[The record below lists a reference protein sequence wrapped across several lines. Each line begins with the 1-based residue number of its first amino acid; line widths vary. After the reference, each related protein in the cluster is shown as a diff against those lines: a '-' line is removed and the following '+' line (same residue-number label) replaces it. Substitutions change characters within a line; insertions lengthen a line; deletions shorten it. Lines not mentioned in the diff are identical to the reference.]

1 MISIT
6 DIYASQNKYGVNAK
20 VTDTDVLPYS
30 AYLTEC
36 RRYFTDNT
44 PREYYDWD
52 KRKKDDFTDKLIG
65 DFVRM
70 NRRFVEGFV
79 DENGDIMVAE
89 LNDQLITDIVD
100 FGILRI
106 ALEDDD
112 IQEIQIND
120 FKTIYVVRHGLSSL
134 FCDKNG
140 KPYQFLSDEEL
151 HTTIDRLIYAPSN
164 ITPRMTKTNPLLN
177 ARTAEKGYRLSAVN
191 SSTITPDSKV
201 GNDFPVTTVTIRKY
215 APSKLTFDDFEAN
228 GTMTPEMSEFL
239 RLSGQADIRLVC
251 VGPTSSGK
259 TTVLNAIAWEVDP
272 ELRLILIQN
281 PTEIMIYDRSEETGA
296 NMRNTLHWEAQDL
309 GSSSQDDP
317 TTPTMSNLIAHTLR
331 NTPDVVIPGEV
342 RTADEFEQVDRVL
355 KTGHRVLTTLHAYD
369 GADAI
374 ARMATE
380 RATKGGSISDFISS
394 LANSIDIVV
403 SCRKL
408 GDGSRHIMAIEELTG
423 EVDETGT
430 AVTKE
435 LFRYK
440 LTGKTDKDPDT
451 GKPIKIYGYFEQVNP
466 ISESLQSKFY
476 SAGITKE
483 QLSKFIDVN
492 PVIEGKS
499 NLPSQMVKN
508 DLSLSHGDVEP
519 NDFADDFD
527 FDSDDDSLA
536 FLGN

>member
-1 MISIT
+1 MISVA
-6 DIYASQNKYGVNAK
+6 DIYDSQNKYGINAN
-20 VTDTDVLPYS
+20 VSDIESIPYS
-30 AYLTEC
+30 VYLTEC

-65 DFVRM
+65 EYVREHT
-70 NRRFVEGFV
+70 RYVDGFV
-79 DENGDIMVAE
+79 DNNGDIMVAE

-106 ALEDDD
+106 ALEDDSV
-112 IQEIQIND
+112 QEIQIND
-120 FKTIYVVRHGLSSL
+120 YKTIYVVRGGLSTL
-134 FCDKNG
+134 FCDRNG

-191 SSTITPDSKV
+191 SSTITPDGTP

-228 GTMTPEMSEFL
+228 GTMTSEMSDFL
-239 RLSGQADIRLVC
+239 RLSGRADVRLIC

-281 PTEIMIYDRSEETGA
+281 PTEIMIYDRSSETGA

-309 GSSSQDDP
+309 GGAAADDP
-317 TTPTMSNLIAHTLR
+317 TTPTMANLIAHTLR

-355 KTGHRVLTTLHAYD
+355 KTGHRVLTTLHATD
-369 GADAI
+369 GSDAI

-380 RATKGGSISDFISS
+380 RATKGGNIRDFISS

-403 SCRKL
+403 SCAKL
-408 GDGSRHIMAIEELTG
+408 ADGSRHIMAIEELTG
-423 EVDETGT
+423 AVDDEGN
-430 AVTKE
+430 AVTRV
-435 LFRYK
+435 LFRYQ
-440 LTGKTDKDPDT
+440 LTGEADMDPDT
-451 GKPIKIYGYFEQVNP
+451 GKPIKIYGYFEQVKP
-466 ISESLQSKFY
+466 ISEDLQTKFY
-476 SAGITKE
+476 KAGITKKE
-483 QLSKFIDVN
+483 IQKYIEVQ
-492 PVIEGKS
+492 PQIEGKS
-499 NLPSQMVKN
+499 NLLSQQI
-508 DLSLSHGDVEP
+508 LE
-519 NDFADDFD
+519 
-527 FDSDDDSLA
+527 
-536 FLGN
+536 